1 MFCIFYLTSSI
12 LRRWYSMKYL
22 ICYDIKENRI
32 RRQIVKYLEGFAFRI
47 QESVFSC
54 EVSAAEMHRVQ
65 QELLALAEN
74 ASHPL
79 LLIVPICKTCERS
92 VWMHGEPL
100 EERPPY
106 LLV

>member
-1 MFCIFYLTSSI
+1 
-12 LRRWYSMKYL
+12 MKYL

-54 EVSAAEMHRVQ
+54 EVSTAEIHRVRQ
-65 QELLALAEN
+65 DLLALTERS
-74 ASHPL
+74 SHPL

-92 VWMHGEPL
+92 IWMHGEPL
-100 EERPPY
+100 EKQPPY

>member
-1 MFCIFYLTSSI
+1 
-12 LRRWYSMKYL
+12 MKYL

>member
-1 MFCIFYLTSSI
+1 
-12 LRRWYSMKYL
+12 MKYL

-54 EVSAAEMHRVQ
+54 EVSASEIHRVRQ
-65 QELLALAEN
+65 DLLALTER
-74 ASHPL
+74 ASQPL

-92 VWMHGEPL
+92 IWMHGEPL
-100 EERPPY
+100 EKQPPY

>member
-1 MFCIFYLTSSI
+1 
-12 LRRWYSMKYL
+12 MKYL

-54 EVSAAEMHRVQ
+54 EVSD
-65 QELLALAEN
+65 LLAWTAR
-74 ASHPL
+74 ASHPRPR
-79 LLIVPICKTCERS
+79 IVPICKTCERS
-92 VWMHGEPL
+92 IWMHGEPL
-100 EERPPY
+100 EKQPPY